1 MKIAD
6 LMTRDVVSIELSS
19 RLGAALQLLREHD
32 IRHLPV
38 VAEGEL
44 RGILSDRDIRTYRPP
59 EALVGDNVVAS
70 IELLDTPL
78 WRVMTSEVLTA
89 GPEESIDRALDLF
102 VDHRV
107 GAICVVEGGLLVG
120 IVSYIDALRA
130 LRDERRAAA
139 T

>member
-1 MKIAD
+1 
-6 LMTRDVVSIELSS
+6 MTRDVVSIELTS

-38 VAEGEL
+38 VEEGSL

-59 EALVGDNVVAS
+59 DALVEDNVVAS

-78 WRVMTSEVLTA
+78 WRVMTDEVLTA

-102 VDHRV
+102 VDRRV
-107 GAICVVEGGLLVG
+107 GAICVVEDGLLVG

-130 LRDERRAAA
+130 LREERRASA